1 MRRRRWRPGGGSWK
15 GSGRGSSRT
24 KRRERSTRQG
34 QTNIA
39 HVIHTRE
46 FAFSTLDSS
55 VTRHPMMRRAL
66 SARLYH
72 KAKAD
77 AAVASAGTVPEGLD
91 PKQRKLFELRLKLN
105 ESRKAGRGRNCQ
117 SCSSTRIPALRS

>member
-1 MRRRRWRPGGGSWK
+1 
-15 GSGRGSSRT
+15 
-24 KRRERSTRQG
+24 
-34 QTNIA
+34 
-39 HVIHTRE
+39 
-46 FAFSTLDSS
+46 
-55 VTRHPMMRRAL
+55 MMRRAL